1 MKNKLGRQIMKECV
15 KIKAKACR
23 YLKDN
28 NEDKKNKTQKG
39 NHNFFFFNYKK
50 SLEVVIRKKIRSI

>member
-1 MKNKLGRQIMKECV
+1 MKNKLGGQIMKECV
-15 KIKAKACR
+15 KIKAKAFR

-39 NHNFFFFNYKK
+39 HHIYIFFF
-50 SLEVVIRKKIRSI
+50 

>member
-1 MKNKLGRQIMKECV
+1 MKNKLGGQIMKECV

-39 NHNFFFFNYKK
+39 HHKFFFLNYEK

>member
-1 MKNKLGRQIMKECV
+1 MKECV